1 MRSVLEELRQQFD
14 MIVFDTP
21 PLALVTDAA
30 VLGTLAD
37 STILVARAGATDK
50 RALHHAAVQLYHLR
64 VHVSGTIV
72 NDFDPKQPGY
82 GYEYGYGHQHEYG
95 QPR

>member
-37 STILVARAGATDK
+37 STILVARAGATDGMAARPQVGQCAK
-50 RALHHAAVQLYHLR
+50 LPPCQRLIRRAASAKVP
-64 VHVSGTIV
+64 
-72 NDFDPKQPGY
+72 N
-82 GYEYGYGHQHEYG
+82 E
-95 QPR
+95 

>member
-1 MRSVLEELRQQFD
+1 

-21 PLALVTDAA
+21 PLTMVTDAA

-50 RALHHAAVQLYHLR
+50 RALHHAAAQLYHLR

-82 GYEYGYGHQHEYG
+82 GYEYGYGYAPGYGHAYG